1 MKTFTLAALM
11 IFSVLGHSFAQN
23 NCGGTGTADS
33 VHNSSEIDA
42 KKSEEG
48 KSENLRDKKD

>member
-11 IFSVLGHSFAQN
+11 IFSVLGHSFAQS
-23 NCGGTGTADS
+23 CGGTGTADP
-33 VHNSSEIDA
+33 VHNSSEIDP
-42 KKSEEG
+42 KKPEEG